1 MSSFSTADIS
11 HMSRALQLAERGL
24 YTTDPNPRVGC
35 VLVRE
40 GEVVG
45 EGWHAVAGGPHA
57 EIVALQQA
65 GESARGATAYVT
77 LEPCCHH
84 GKTPPCSEA
93 LMDAGVSRVVAAM
106 EDPNPRVAGQGLKQ
120 LQQAGVDVASGLLQV
135 QAEALN
141 PGFIQRMRIGR
152 PFIRSKL
159 AMSVD
164 GCTAMASGESKWIT
178 GEAARRDVQHLR
190 ARSSAIMSGIGT
202 VLADDPSLTVRLEN
216 DEHGASGVAGG
227 SKTGTTGVMAQRQ
240 PLRIIL
246 DPHLST
252 PDSARFLSQP
262 GSSLIVTATE
272 DPEVQE
278 RLEQA
283 GAQVIYLPHGPD
295 AIDLHALMLLL
306 AEREINEVLLETGA
320 ILSGAVLHAG
330 IIDELVIYMAPKLM
344 GDNARGLFHMPGLDK
359 LADAVTLDI
368 RDVRAIGK
376 DWRITARINP
386 VDNVV

>member
-1 MSSFSTADIS
+1 MSSFSSADIT

-24 YTTDPNPRVGC
+24 YTTAPNPRVGC

-65 GESARGATAYVT
+65 GDSARGATAYVT

-93 LMDAGVSRVVAAM
+93 LIEAGIARVVTAM
-106 EDPNPRVAGQGLKQ
+106 EDPNPQVAGQGLKK
-120 LQQAGVDVASGLLQV
+120 LAQAGIEIASGLLQA

-164 GCTAMASGESKWIT
+164 GRTAMASGESQWIT
-178 GEAARRDVQHLR
+178 GAAARRDVQHLR

-202 VLADDPSLTVRLEN
+202 VLADDPSLTVRTEN
-216 DEHGASGVAGG
+216 GELAE
-227 SKTGTTGVMAQRQ
+227 RQ
-240 PLRIIL
+240 PLRVIL

-252 PDSARFLSQP
+252 PEHARFLSQP
-262 GSSLIVTATE
+262 GNSLIVTAME
-272 DPEVQE
+272 EPEVQE
-278 RLEQA
+278 RLERV
-283 GAQVIYLPHGPD
+283 GAEVIYLPHGSD
-295 AIDLHALMLLL
+295 AIDLHELMRLL
-306 AEREINEVLLETGA
+306 AEREINEVLLETGS
-320 ILSGAVLHAG
+320 ILSGAVLHSG

-344 GDNARGLFHMPGLDK
+344 GDSARGLFHMPGLDK
-359 LADAVTLDI
+359 LADAVSLDI
-368 RDVRAIGK
+368 QDVRAIGQ
-376 DWRITARINP
+376 DWRITARILSPDDGN
-386 VDNVV
+386 